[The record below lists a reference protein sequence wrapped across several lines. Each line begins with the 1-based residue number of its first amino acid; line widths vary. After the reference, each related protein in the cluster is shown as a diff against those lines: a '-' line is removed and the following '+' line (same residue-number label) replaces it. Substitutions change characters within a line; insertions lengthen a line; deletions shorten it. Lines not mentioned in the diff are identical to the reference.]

1 MRYDLIG
8 SVLLFISALLHA
20 ARHIATGCCMAG
32 RDRFDLSAY
41 RAAYRYVGRDI
52 TTWAVTALILGIIC
66 LGYGV
71 YRDLRK
77 R

>member
-8 SVLLFISALLHA
+8 SVLLFISALLYA
-20 ARHIATGCCMAG
+20 ARHIAAACCMAG
-32 RDRFDLSAY
+32 RERFDIS
-41 RAAYRYVGRDI
+41 AYRYVGRDI
-52 TTWAVTALILGIIC
+52 TTWTIAALVLGIVC

-71 YRDLRK
+71 YRELKK